1 MYSNT
6 LVYISPM
13 IGSIPHSYMR
23 INLIIKQFDK
33 ILYMQIC
40 IKEVEILLNEF
51 IKKTTY
57 RTWHIEEKSPNQVLE
72 EIKKLPDSSLF
83 L

>member
-51 IKKTTY
+51 IKKNDVQNLAY
-57 RTWHIEEKSPNQVLE
+57 RGKIS
-72 EIKKLPDSSLF
+72 
-83 L
+83 

>member
-13 IGSIPHSYMR
+13 IESIPHSYMH

-40 IKEVEILLNEF
+40 IKDVEILLNEF
-51 IKKTTY
+51 IKKR
-57 RTWHIEEKSPNQVLE
+57 RTELGISRKNS
-72 EIKKLPDSSLF
+72 
-83 L
+83 